1 MNSERS
7 IGTGAHCSI
16 GLKSNTAVIRFGTN
30 SCVRKAENGNLPPRL
45 ARLDKTNWATYTAIN
60 MKREPQDVM
69 IQSTDSAR
77 RPRGRRFVLLIAL
90 TFLALPSRAH
100 ASFLHGETLDSVAGV
115 IAWFAFIIVPPVLIG
130 VFLLVHILPEKV
142 AEKRHHPQLGA
153 IKCLCL
159 LSLCFGGLLWPIAWL
174 WAYTKPVFH
183 KMAYGTDVDHSHE
196 QTGGEKSATTELEQL
211 RARVAELEAEIK
223 GGKA

>member
-1 MNSERS
+1 MKLQ
-7 IGTGAHCSI
+7 
-16 GLKSNTAVIRFGTN
+16 GL
-30 SCVRKAENGNLPPRL
+30 
-45 ARLDKTNWATYTAIN
+45 
-60 MKREPQDVM
+60 VM
-69 IQSTDSAR
+69 QSSDSPR
-77 RPRGRRFVLLIAL
+77 RPRRRRFVLFIAL

-100 ASFLHGETLDSVAGV
+100 ASFLHGETLDTVADV

-142 AEKRHHPQLGA
+142 AEKRRHPQLGA

-174 WAYTKPVFH
+174 WAYSKPVLH
-183 KMAYGTDVDHSHE
+183 KMAYGTDVDESLGHLKEEVAKEESE
-196 QTGGEKSATTELEQL
+196 IERL